1 MPITF
6 KSKHSPNILMLDSVA
21 HELIR
26 KMGHSGSV
34 PGSLAAD
41 DVAGALEKLN
51 AALARA
57 AAAAGGD
64 VPGDDERE
72 DGPAVS
78 LAHRALPLIA
88 MLEKAQAEGDYV
100 IWDH

>member
-6 KSKHSPNILMLDSVA
+6 KSKHSPNILMLDTVA
-21 HELIR
+21 QELIR

-41 DVAGALEKLN
+41 DVAAALDNLN

-57 AAAAGGD
+57 AAASGNETAA
-64 VPGDDERE
+64 DDERD
-72 DGPAVS
+72 DGPKVS
-78 LAHRALPLIA
+78 LAQRALPLVG
-88 MLEKAQAEGDYV
+88 MLEKALAEGDYV
-100 IWDH
+100 IWDR